1 MGCGAGSPAPCPEL
15 TSGYSFHRYTG
26 TYPIEKQLDVCKAL
40 FFLNTLLIENKTKKN
55 EQYPDGISWI
65 HPCGIN
71 IFEETTSLCKHVSL
85 TKITYCKF
93 GNFREGFIFAK
104 WRNHSVGYL

>member
-40 FFLNTLLIENKTKKN
+40 FFFNTLLIENKTKK
-55 EQYPDGISWI
+55 ISSPLTELARSI
-65 HPCGIN
+65 H
-71 IFEETTSLCKHVSL
+71 V
-85 TKITYCKF
+85 
-93 GNFREGFIFAK
+93 A
-104 WRNHSVGYL
+104 